1 MESVNEMN
9 LISGIEL
16 KEKLDRNDDFKLVM
30 TFNEQGFLAKHI
42 PGSLNFYSE
51 ESAKGKINPSDDLVI
66 YCVNER
72 CLASITAYRQLSE
85 YGFTNVRR
93 FAGGLEEWEKMGF
106 ALEGDKVDQAIDVD
120 DNFTL

>member
-1 MESVNEMN
+1 MDSVNEMN

-16 KEKLDRNDDFKLVM
+16 KERLDRNDDFKLIM
-30 TFNEQGFLAKHI
+30 AFSEQGFQAKHI
-42 PGSLNFYSE
+42 PGSINVFSK
-51 ESAKGKINPSDDLVI
+51 ESAEGKIDPSDELVL

-85 YGFTNVRR
+85 HGFTNLRR
-93 FAGGLEEWEKMGF
+93 FAGGLEEWERMGF
-106 ALEGDKVDQAIDVD
+106 PLEGNKVDQAIDMD